1 MESKREKIKYK
12 IQQTKE
18 KRKDQV
24 PTVIQCKLQ
33 NLSKRKIELL
43 EKLFL
48 ETKWLYNWLVAD
60 VSRVDLSTKVIKEVE
75 IKVKENFE
83 KRELKIIGSQIKQGL
98 QERVKQA
105 LKSLKNLKT
114 NGNKVGKLK
123 FKSKVNSIPLKQYG
137 VTYNVDKER
146 NRVRIQNLGSFRA
159 LGLRQITDDMKI
171 TNGFLVRKAD
181 GYYLHITCYKPKKKT
196 AEINKPIAIDFGI
209 ENKVNFSNRLKIDFE
224 IPETKRLKALKRKL
238 ARKIKGSKNY
248 EKIKMLIQ
256 KEYLY
261 IQRLRKEVQNKII
274 ALAKRHSNVIFQDD
288 NIKSWHESWFGR
300 QVQHS
305 SIGGITERIKN
316 ILSTPVLVVDRY
328 QTTSKICFNCQTR
341 VEVFLSDRVF
351 RCSVCGYVEDR
362 DINSARNML
371 KLIFKDGV
379 QKEWLIPSEED
390 LSLIKR
396 LFGNVRKYV
405 TITIPS
411 GIGGK
416 LCPTDGPA
424 GSDACGEVL
433 KDLVEAG
440 SSSLQ

>member
-1 MESKREKIKYK
+1 MELKRERIKYK

-43 EKLFL
+43 ERLFL
-48 ETKWLYNWLVAD
+48 EAKWLYNWLVAD
-60 VSRVDLSTKVIKEVE
+60 VNRVNLSTKVVKEVE

-105 LKSLKNLKT
+105 LKSLKNSKI
-114 NGNKVGKLK
+114 NRNKVGKLK

-137 VTYNVDKER
+137 ITYNVDKER
-146 NRVRIQNLGSFRA
+146 NRVRIQNLGSFRV
-159 LGLRQITDDMKI
+159 LGLKQVTDDMEI
-171 TNGFLVRKAD
+171 ANGFLIRKVD
-181 GYYLHITCYKPKKKT
+181 EYYLHIICFRPKEKT
-196 AEINKPIAIDFGI
+196 VEIDKPIAIDFGI
-209 ENKVNFSNRLKIDFE
+209 ENKVNLSNGIKIDFE
-224 IPETKRLKALKRKL
+224 IPETKRLKALQRRL
-238 ARKIKGSKNY
+238 AKKVKGSKNY
-248 EKIKMLIQ
+248 NRVKALIQ
-256 KEYLY
+256 KEHFY
-261 IQRLRKEVQNKII
+261 IQRIKKEIQNKTV
-274 ALAKRHSNVIFQDD
+274 ALTKRYSVVIFQDD
-288 NIKSWHESWFGR
+288 SIKSWHEGWFGK

-328 QTTSKICFNCQTR
+328 QTTSKICFSCQSR
-341 VEVFLSDRVF
+341 IEISLSDRVF
-351 RCSVCGYVEDR
+351 KCSSCGYTEDR
-362 DINSARNML
+362 DINSSRNML
-371 KLIFKDGV
+371 RIALGKV
-379 QKEWLIPSEED
+379 QEKWLALTKQEV
-390 LSLIKR
+390 SLIKR
-396 LFGNVRKYV
+396 LFGNVKKYV

-416 LCPTDGPA
+416 LCPTAGPA
-424 GSDACGEVL
+424 GSDACGEVFL
-433 KDLVEAG
+433 DLVEAG